1 MPVIAASNDG
11 SDRVSNG
18 ATGDSE
24 SDGEIGDSAGPGS
37 GAAGGTLMKYHF
49 SFSVFM
55 CV

>member
-37 GAAGGTLMKYHF
+37 AGAGPALAGLD
-49 SFSVFM
+49 SDEQPLA
-55 CV
+55 